1 MVRTA
6 LVLRQNSRLDASFG
20 GLFEW
25 VLLTVLSIHQEFDEI
40 VSATQIFILAELE
53 DHEPKQVARLA
64 H

>member
-1 MVRTA
+1 MRTA
-6 LVLRQNSRLDASFG
+6 LVLRQNSRLDASFE

-25 VLLTVLSIHQEFDEI
+25 VLLTVLSIHQASDEI

-53 DHEPKQVARLA
+53 DHESKQVARLA